1 MTRQFKKE
9 IVEEATACIRGN
21 MRDGACS
28 YEGVALALMRILAD
42 HGALSEEAYE
52 KEPLEL
58 WRCLK
63 CQREW
68 PGKQKPQSH
77 FQPGNFT
84 ECRGEVIRMCEV
96 KE

>member
-9 IVEEATACIRGN
+9 IVEEVRRWMESTSG
-21 MRDGACS
+21 
-28 YEGVALALMRILAD
+28 LASVSVLLLQALAD
-42 HGALSEEAYE
+42 HGALSENAYE

-77 FQPGNFT
+77 FQPGNTT

>member
-9 IVEEATACIRGN
+9 IVEEVQWWMESTSG
-21 MRDGACS
+21 
-28 YEGVALALMRILAD
+28 LAVLLLQALAD
-42 HGALSEEAYE
+42 HGALSENAYE

-77 FQPGNFT
+77 FQPGSFT